1 MPTILYYIHDPMC
14 SWCWGFRPTLERLR
28 ADLPNHIRV
37 ERLLGGLA
45 PDTDEPMPQQ
55 MREWLQQTWRKISER
70 IPSTRF
76 NHDFWVRCAPRR
88 STYPACRAVIA
99 ARRQD
104 PRLDEAMTDA
114 IQRAYYLEA
123 RNPSDRDTL
132 IELARE
138 IGADADDFVETLD
151 APETQA
157 ELEREIELIREMDAW
172 QFPSLV
178 LDLEGSRWRV
188 PIDYLDAGAM
198 LETIRMLTC
207 LRSSELSVQ

>member
-45 PDTDEPMPQQ
+45 PDTDEPMPQE
-55 MREWLQQTWRKISER
+55 MREWLQQIWRKISER
-70 IPSTRF
+70 IPGTRF
-76 NHDFWVRCAPRR
+76 NHDFWARCVPRR

-99 ARRQD
+99 ARRQN
-104 PRLDEAMTDA
+104 PRLDEAMTYA

-132 IELARE
+132 IALARE
-138 IGADADDFVETLD
+138 IGADADAFAKTLD
-151 APETQA
+151 SLETQA

-172 QFPSLV
+172 RFPSLV
-178 LDLEGSRWRV
+178 LDSEGGRWRV
-188 PIDYLDAGAM
+188 PVDSLDAGAM

-207 LRSSELSVQ
+207 LCSSRNSVQ